1 MADTDEASVLVTL
14 ERLREEIRRH
24 EWLYYVQNAPEL
36 SDAEFDALMKRLET
50 VEAEHPDL
58 VTPDSPTQ
66 RVGGAPATELP
77 QVSHRVPMLSLDNT
91 YNEDELRDFDRRVRR
106 LLPDAPI
113 EYVCELKIDGLAVS
127 ALYEDG
133 VYVRG
138 ATRGDGSTGEEVTPN
153 LRTIRSLPLR
163 LTDDDSVPARIEV
176 RGEAYMR
183 TTGLAEVNAERERN
197 GEAPFANPR
206 NAAAGSVR
214 LLDSS
219 ITASRPLDIYVYAL
233 GEAEGAEF
241 ATHLETL
248 DALRKWGFKTNPQT
262 ALCADIEA
270 AVEYCEGWTVRSAE
284 LPYEADGVVV
294 KVNGL
299 AQQEALGRTSKS
311 PRWAISYKFPA
322 SQGTTVLRKIQV
334 QVGRTGALTPRAVL
348 TPVVLSGATIT
359 HATLHNWDEVT
370 RKDVREGDTVLL
382 ERAGGVIP
390 HVLGVVEGQRPEDS
404 QPFVMPTHCPAC
416 GSEAV
421 RLPEEVAIRC
431 VNTSCPAQLKR
442 GLDHFASRGAM
453 DIDGLG
459 PALVEQLAAQ
469 GLVRDVAD
477 LYALG
482 VEQVAE
488 LERMGKASAQ
498 NFIAAQEA
506 SKDRGPVRLLHALGV
521 PFVGGTVAE
530 LLIGECGGLV
540 ELMDADAERLEG
552 IHGIGEKVAASV
564 ISYFANEEN
573 RRVVDK
579 LRDHGLRMEDE
590 PPTESGAQHLTGR
603 TFVLTGE
610 LPSMTRPEATDQIQA
625 AGGRVTGSVSGKTDY
640 VVVGSNPGSKRGRAE
655 ALGVSILDED
665 GLKRL
670 LQAGS

>member
-1 MADTDEASVLVTL
+1 MADTDEVSVPAKL
-14 ERLREEIRRH
+14 ERLRDEIRRH
-24 EWLYYVQNAPEL
+24 EWLYHVQNAPEL
-36 SDAEFDALMKRLET
+36 SDAEFDRLMKRLEA

-58 VTPDSPTQ
+58 VTPDSPAQ

-77 QVSHRVPMLSLDNT
+77 QVSHRVPMMSLDNT
-91 YNEDELRDFDRRVRR
+91 YSEDELRDFDRRVRR
-106 LLPDAPI
+106 LLPDEPI

-163 LTDDDSVPARIEV
+163 LTDGERIPRRLEV
-176 RGEAYMR
+176 RGEAYIR

-214 LLDSS
+214 LFDSS
-219 ITASRPLDIYVYAL
+219 ITASRPLDIFVYAL
-233 GEAEGAEF
+233 GDVDGADF
-241 ATHLETL
+241 DTHLGTL
-248 DALRKWGFKTNPQT
+248 AALREWGFKTNPHT

-270 AVEYCEGWTVRSAE
+270 AVQYCERWTARSAE
-284 LPYEADGVVV
+284 LPYETDGVVV
-294 KVNGL
+294 KVNAL

-322 SQGTTVLRKIQV
+322 SQGTTVVRKIQV

-359 HATLHNWDEVT
+359 HATLHNWDEVA
-370 RKDVREGDTVLL
+370 RKDVREGDTILL

-390 HVLGVVEGQRPEDS
+390 HVLGVVEDQRPEDS
-404 QPFVMPTHCPAC
+404 RPFVVPAHCPAC

-421 RLPEEVAIRC
+421 RLAEEVAIRC

-459 PALVEQLAAQ
+459 PALVEQLARL

-477 LYALG
+477 LYSLRA
-482 VEQVAE
+482 EQVAE
-488 LERMGKASAQ
+488 LERMGTTSAQ
-498 NFIAAQEA
+498 NFIAALEA

-530 LLIGECGGLV
+530 LLVAECGGLLEV
-540 ELMDADAERLEG
+540 MGADAERLEG

-564 ISYFANEEN
+564 VSYFANEEN

-579 LRDHGLRMEDE
+579 LRQHGHRMEE
-590 PPTESGAQHLTGR
+590 ERPTESAAQHLTGQ

-610 LPSMTRPEATDQIQA
+610 LPSMTRTEATDQIQA
-625 AGGRVTGSVSGKTDY
+625 AGGRVTGSVSGKTNY
-640 VVVGSNPGSKRGRAE
+640 VVVGSNPGSKRDRAE
-655 ALGVSILDED
+655 ALGVAILDEE
-665 GLKRL
+665 GLNRL
-670 LQAGS
+670 LQAES